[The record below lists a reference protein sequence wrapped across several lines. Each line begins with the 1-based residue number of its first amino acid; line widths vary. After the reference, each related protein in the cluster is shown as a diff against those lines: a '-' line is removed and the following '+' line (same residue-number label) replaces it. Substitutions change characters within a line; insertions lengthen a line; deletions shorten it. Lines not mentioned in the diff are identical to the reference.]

1 MHNVCLGVV
10 KLLFL
15 LTFDVGVSR
24 IKGIRRQKVT
34 QLSEKLLTVKNPSE
48 FSRRT
53 RIIDFAN
60 FKAQEW
66 RNLILFYFP
75 LVISSIQERKN
86 EKQLWLLLA
95 FIVRAYTLPEEHYE
109 DILLKVNLKNLQK
122 IFYQKFESHFGKEH
136 CLYNV
141 HIFYHL
147 DLLRKLGPI
156 TRTSAFSFEGYF
168 SLLKNDYQVGT
179 QSIGKQAMNNSYS
192 RILSGHTCEKKLK
205 FCFKATKKCDD
216 TIVYF
221 ENGGF
226 FKLISCSKTVGFFVC
241 QKIILENAKDI
252 FEENELPFS
261 CVGVY
266 IFKGEE
272 QQHVELA
279 EAKIAG
285 KGIIVGSFLI
295 AVSKNVLL
303 E

>member
-34 QLSEKLLTVKNPSE
+34 QLSEKLLAVKNPSE

-109 DILLKVNLKNLQK
+109 DILLKVNLKISKRYSIKNLK
-122 IFYQKFESHFGKEH
+122 VTLE
-136 CLYNV
+136 
-141 HIFYHL
+141 
-147 DLLRKLGPI
+147 
-156 TRTSAFSFEGYF
+156 
-168 SLLKNDYQVGT
+168 KNT
-179 QSIGKQAMNNSYS
+179 
-192 RILSGHTCEKKLK
+192 
-205 FCFKATKKCDD
+205 
-216 TIVYF
+216 
-221 ENGGF
+221 
-226 FKLISCSKTVGFFVC
+226 
-241 QKIILENAKDI
+241 
-252 FEENELPFS
+252 
-261 CVGVY
+261 VY
-266 IFKGEE
+266 IMSTFF
-272 QQHVELA
+272 
-279 EAKIAG
+279 
-285 KGIIVGSFLI
+285 IIWI
-295 AVSKNVLL
+295 Y
-303 E
+303 